1 MENIKVTLPDGS
13 IKELPKGSTGL
24 DLASSIGP
32 GLAKDAVAIEINGLQ
47 RDLSDLLEDNATV
60 SIITIK
66 SIEGLEIMRHTLTAQ
81 VLASAL
87 KNLYPDAKLAIG
99 PTIEDGFYYDFLPT
113 KPVSI
118 DDLPKIENEMM
129 QILKDKSAI
138 EKSYHSKD
146 EAISFFDDQDETFK
160 AEIISSS
167 EQNDNFQIYTQ
178 IASGFIDLCRGPHLP
193 KLDLIGEFKLTKV
206 SGAYWRGDSTKP
218 MLTRIYG
225 TAWRTKKEL
234 NAYLERLEKAE
245 QVDHRKLGKEMNLF
259 HFQEEAPGMV
269 FWHPK
274 GWSVYTQLQYYV
286 REMQKR
292 AGYREVNT
300 PEVVDRKL
308 WETSGHWDKYRENM
322 FITEIDEEHANEK
335 RTNALKPMNCPNH
348 VQIYNQGI
356 KSYRDLPFRLSEF
369 GKCHRYEASG
379 TMHGLMRVRG
389 FAQDDGHIF
398 CTEDQIESETKGF
411 IDLLSTM
418 YKDLGFTEFK
428 IKLST
433 RPEKRIGT
441 DASWDKAEQALQDA
455 IEKLK
460 LEYFIDEGDGAFYG
474 PKLDFVLTDAIG
486 RKWQCGTLQ
495 VDFNLPGRFDS
506 TYVGVDGSKHTP
518 VLLHRAA
525 LGSFERFIGI
535 LLENYEGKLPLWLS
549 PTQTVI
555 AAITD
560 EANDYAEALNK
571 TLLSHKLRTEIDIRN
586 EQISYKVREHSL
598 NKVPYIVVVG
608 KKEVTDKTVSVR
620 KLGSDKNTVMSADDF
635 IKEIVSG
642 SKNPLDIL

>member
-1 MENIKVTLPDGS
+1 MENIKVILPDGS
-13 IKELPKGSTGL
+13 SKQLPKGSTGA
-24 DLASSIGP
+24 DLALAIGP
-32 GLAKDAVAIEINGLQ
+32 GLAKDAVAIEINNEQ
-47 RDLSDLLEDNATV
+47 KDLSDLLEDNDSV

-66 SIEGLEIMRHTLTAQ
+66 SDDGLEIMRHTLAAQ
-81 VLASAL
+81 VLASAI

-99 PTIEDGFYYDFLPT
+99 PTIEQGFYYDFLPT

-118 DDLPKIENEMM
+118 DDLAKIEKEMKKILSTQS
-129 QILKDKSAI
+129 QIKKT
-138 EKSYHSKD
+138 YHSKSD
-146 EAISFFDDQDETFK
+146 AISLFDKQDETFK
-160 AEIISSS
+160 AEIISDSDQA
-167 EQNDNFQIYTQ
+167 ENFQIYTQ
-178 IASGFIDLCRGPHLP
+178 EKSGFVDLCRGPHLP
-193 KLDLIGEFKLTKV
+193 NFNLIGEFKLTKV

-234 NAYLERLEKAE
+234 QSYLEKLEKAE

-274 GWSVYTQLQYYV
+274 GWTIYTQLQSYV

-292 AGYREVNT
+292 AGYSEVNT

-369 GKCHRYEASG
+369 GKCHRYEPSG

-411 IDLLSTM
+411 IDLLSAM

-433 RPEKRIGT
+433 RPEQRIGS
-441 DASWDKAEQALQDA
+441 DASWDKAEKALEDA
-455 IEKLK
+455 IEKLE

-506 TYVGVDGSKHTP
+506 TFVGEDGAKYTP

-535 LLENYEGKLPLWLS
+535 LLENYEGKLPFWLA
-549 PTQTVI
+549 PTQVVL

-560 EANDYAEALNK
+560 DANEYTVNLNN
-571 TLLSHKLRTEIDIRN
+571 TLVNEGIRSELDIRN

-598 NKVPYIVVVG
+598 QKIPYIVAIG
-608 KKEVTDKTVSVR
+608 KKEINDNTVSVR
-620 KLGSDKNTVMSADDF
+620 TLGSDKNIVMATDEF
-635 IKEIVSG
+635 LEKLLLE
-642 SKNPLDIL
+642 SKNPIQN

>member
-13 IKELPKGSTGL
+13 SKQLPKGSTGA
-24 DLASSIGP
+24 DLALAIGP
-32 GLAKDAVAIEINGLQ
+32 GLAKDAVAIEINNEQ
-47 RDLSDLLEDNATV
+47 KDLSDLLEDNDSV

-66 SIEGLEIMRHTLTAQ
+66 TDDGLEIMRHTLAAQ
-81 VLASAL
+81 VLASAI
-87 KNLYPDAKLAIG
+87 KNLYPEAKLAIG
-99 PTIEDGFYYDFLPT
+99 PTIEQGFYYDFLPT

-118 DDLPKIENEMM
+118 DDLAKIEKEMKK
-129 QILKDKSAI
+129 ILSTKSPI
-138 EKSYHSKD
+138 KKTYHSKSD
-146 EAISFFDDQDETFK
+146 AISLFDNQDETFK
-160 AEIISSS
+160 AEIISDSDQA
-167 EQNDNFQIYTQ
+167 ENFQIYTQ
-178 IASGFIDLCRGPHLP
+178 EKSGFVDLCKGPHLP
-193 KLDLIGEFKLTKV
+193 NFNLIGEFKLTKV

-234 NAYLERLEKAE
+234 QSYLEKLEKAE
-245 QVDHRKLGKEMNLF
+245 QVDHRKLGKEMDLF

-274 GWSVYTQLQYYV
+274 GWTIYTQLQSYV

-292 AGYREVNT
+292 AGYSEVNT

-369 GKCHRYEASG
+369 GKCHRYEPSG

-411 IDLLSTM
+411 IDLLSAM

-433 RPEKRIGT
+433 RPEQRIGS
-441 DASWDKAEQALQDA
+441 DASWDKAEKALEDA
-455 IEKLK
+455 IEKLE

-506 TYVGVDGSKHTP
+506 TFVGEDGAKHTP

-535 LLENYEGKLPLWLS
+535 LLENYEGRLPFWLA
-549 PTQTVI
+549 PTQVVL

-560 EANDYAEALNK
+560 DANEYSVNFNN
-571 TLLSHKLRTEIDIRN
+571 TLVNEGIRSELDIRN

-598 NKVPYIVVVG
+598 QKIPYIVAIG
-608 KKEVTDKTVSVR
+608 KIEINDNTVSVR
-620 KLGSDKNTVMSADDF
+620 TLGSDKNIVMATDEF
-635 IKEIVSG
+635 IEKLLLE
-642 SKNPLDIL
+642 SKNPIQN

>member
-13 IKELPKGSTGL
+13 SKQLPKGSTGA
-24 DLASSIGP
+24 DLALAIGP
-32 GLAKDAVAIEINGLQ
+32 GLAKDAVAIEINNEQ
-47 RDLSDLLEDNATV
+47 KDLSDLLEDNDSV

-66 SIEGLEIMRHTLTAQ
+66 SDDGLEIMRHTIAAQ
-81 VLASAL
+81 VLASAI
-87 KNLYPDAKLAIG
+87 KNLYPEAKLAIG
-99 PTIEDGFYYDFLPT
+99 PTIEQGFYYDFLPT

-118 DDLPKIENEMM
+118 DDLPKIEKEMKK
-129 QILKDKSAI
+129 ILSTKSPI
-138 EKSYHSKD
+138 KKTYHSKSD
-146 EAISFFDDQDETFK
+146 AISLFDNQDETFK
-160 AEIISSS
+160 AEIISDSDQS
-167 EQNDNFQIYTQ
+167 ENFQIYTQ
-178 IASGFIDLCRGPHLP
+178 EKSGFVDLCKGPHLP
-193 KLDLIGEFKLTKV
+193 NFNLIGEFKLTKV
-206 SGAYWRGDSTKP
+206 SGAYWRGDSSKP

-234 NAYLERLEKAE
+234 QSYLEKLEKAE
-245 QVDHRKLGKEMNLF
+245 QVDHRKLGKEMDLF

-274 GWSVYTQLQYYV
+274 GWTIYTQLQSYV

-292 AGYREVNT
+292 AGYSEVNT

-411 IDLLSTM
+411 IDLLSAM

-433 RPEKRIGT
+433 RPEKRIGS
-441 DASWDKAEQALQDA
+441 DASWDKAEKALEDA
-455 IEKLK
+455 IEKLE

-506 TYVGVDGSKHTP
+506 TFVGEDGAKHTP

-535 LLENYEGKLPLWLS
+535 LLENYEGKLPFWLA
-549 PTQTVI
+549 PTQVVL

-560 EANDYAEALNK
+560 DANEYTVNLND
-571 TLLSHKLRTEIDIRN
+571 TLVNEGIRSELDIRN

-598 NKVPYIVVVG
+598 QKIPYIVAIG
-608 KKEVTDKTVSVR
+608 KKEINDNTVSVR
-620 KLGSDKNTVMSADDF
+620 TLGSDKNIVMATDEF
-635 IKEIVSG
+635 IEKLLLE
-642 SKNPLDIL
+642 SKNPIQN

>member
-1 MENIKVTLPDGS
+1 METIDITLPDGS
-13 IKELPKGSTGL
+13 KKSLPKGSNGL
-24 DLASSIGP
+24 DLAKSIGP
-32 GLAKDAVAIEINGLQ
+32 GLAKDAVAVVVNNEQ
-47 RDLSDLLEDNATV
+47 RDLSDKLSNNAEV

-66 SIEGLEIMRHTLTAQ
+66 SNEGLEIMRHTLAAQ
-81 VLASAL
+81 VLASAI

-113 KPVSI
+113 KPISI
-118 DDLPKIENEMM
+118 DDLPN
-129 QILKDKSAI
+129 I
-138 EKSYHSKD
+138 EKEMKSIIGQSTQITKTYHSKNDAIAMFDNLD
-146 EAISFFDDQDETFK
+146 EGFK
-160 AEIISSS
+160 AEIINDSN
-167 EQNDNFQIYTQ
+167 QADNFQIYAQ
-178 IASGFIDLCRGPHLP
+178 DNSGFIDLCRGPHLP
-193 KLDLIGEFKLTKV
+193 HLGFIGEFKLTKV
-206 SGAYWRGDSTKP
+206 SGAYWRGDSDKP

-225 TAWRTKKEL
+225 TAWNNKKDLTK
-234 NAYLERLEKAE
+234 YLERLEKAE
-245 QVDHRKLGKEMNLF
+245 EVDHRKLGKEMDLF

-274 GWSVYTQLQYYV
+274 GWTIYTQLQHYV
-286 REMQKR
+286 REMQKQ

-308 WETSGHWDKYRENM
+308 WEKSGHWDKYRENM

-356 KSYRDLPFRLSEF
+356 KSYRDLPFRLAEF

-389 FAQDDGHIF
+389 FTQDDAHIF
-398 CTEDQIESETKGF
+398 CTEDQIESETKNF
-411 IDLLSTM
+411 IDLLSKM
-418 YKDLGFTEFK
+418 YSDLGFTNFN

-433 RPEKRIGT
+433 RPEKRIGS
-441 DASWDKAEQALQDA
+441 DASWDKSEKALQDA

-460 LEYFIDEGDGAFYG
+460 LPYTIDEGDGAFYG

-506 TYVGVDGSKHTP
+506 TYVGADGSKHTP

-535 LLENYEGKLPLWLS
+535 LLENYGGKLPLWLS

-560 EANDYAEALNK
+560 EANDYAEELNQ
-571 TLLSHKLRTEIDIRN
+571 TLLSHKLRSEVDVRN

-598 NKVPYIVVVG
+598 NKVPYIIAVG
-608 KKEVTDKTVSVR
+608 KKEVADKTVSVR
-620 KLGSDKNTVMSADDF
+620 KLGSDKNTVMSADGF
-635 IKEIVSG
+635 VNEIVNG
-642 SKNPLDIL
+642 SKNPLDT

>member
-1 MENIKVTLPDGS
+1 METIDITLPDGS
-13 IKELPKGSTGL
+13 KKSLPKGSNGL
-24 DLASSIGP
+24 DLAKSIGP
-32 GLAKDAVAIEINGLQ
+32 GLAKDAVAVVVNNEQ
-47 RDLSDLLEDNATV
+47 RDLSDELINNAEV

-66 SIEGLEIMRHTLTAQ
+66 SNEGLEIMRHTLTAQ
-81 VLASAL
+81 VLASAI

-118 DDLPKIENEMM
+118 DDLPKIEKEMKSIIGQST
-129 QILKDKSAI
+129 QITKT
-138 EKSYHSKD
+138 YHSKND
-146 EAISFFDDQDETFK
+146 AIEMFDNLEEGFK
-160 AEIISSS
+160 AEIINDSD
-167 EQNDNFQIYTQ
+167 QTDNFQIYAQ
-178 IASGFIDLCRGPHLP
+178 DNSGFIDLCRGPHLP
-193 KLDLIGEFKLTKV
+193 NLSLIGEFKLTKV
-206 SGAYWRGDSTKP
+206 SGAYWRGDSEKP

-225 TAWRTKKEL
+225 TAWKNKKDL
-234 NAYLERLEKAE
+234 TNYLERLEKAE
-245 QVDHRKLGKEMNLF
+245 EVDHRKLGKEMDLF

-274 GWSVYTQLQYYV
+274 GWTIYTQLQHYV
-286 REMQKR
+286 REMQKQ

-308 WETSGHWDKYRENM
+308 WEKSGHWDKYRENM

-389 FAQDDGHIF
+389 FTQDDAHIF
-398 CTEDQIESETKGF
+398 CTEDQIESETKNF

-418 YKDLGFTEFK
+418 YSDLGFSDFK

-433 RPEKRIGT
+433 RPEKRIGS
-441 DASWDKAEQALQDA
+441 DASWDKAEKALQDA

-460 LEYFIDEGDGAFYG
+460 LPYTIDEGDGAFYG

-506 TYVGVDGSKHTP
+506 TYVGADGSKHTP

-560 EANDYAEALNK
+560 EANDYAEELNK
-571 TLLSHKLRTEIDIRN
+571 TLLSHKIRTEIDIRN

-598 NKVPYIVVVG
+598 NKVPYIVAVG
-608 KKEVTDKTVSVR
+608 KKEVADKTVSVR

-642 SKNPLDIL
+642 SKNPLDI

>member
-13 IKELPKGSTGL
+13 SKQLPKGSTGA
-24 DLASSIGP
+24 DLALAIGP
-32 GLAKDAVAIEINGLQ
+32 GLAKDAVAIEINNEQ
-47 RDLSDLLEDNATV
+47 KDLSDLLEDNDSV

-66 SIEGLEIMRHTLTAQ
+66 SDDGLEIMRHTIAAQ
-81 VLASAL
+81 VLASAI
-87 KNLYPDAKLAIG
+87 KNLYPEAKLAIG
-99 PTIEDGFYYDFLPT
+99 PTIEQGFYYDFLPT

-118 DDLPKIENEMM
+118 DDLPKIEKEMKK
-129 QILKDKSAI
+129 ILSTKSPI
-138 EKSYHSKD
+138 KKTYHSKSD
-146 EAISFFDDQDETFK
+146 AISLFDNQDETFK
-160 AEIISSS
+160 AEIISDSDQA
-167 EQNDNFQIYTQ
+167 ENFQIYTQ
-178 IASGFIDLCRGPHLP
+178 EKSGFVDLCKGPHLP
-193 KLDLIGEFKLTKV
+193 NFNLIGEFKLTKV

-234 NAYLERLEKAE
+234 QSYLEKLEKAE
-245 QVDHRKLGKEMNLF
+245 QVDHRKLGKEMDLF

-274 GWSVYTQLQYYV
+274 GWTIYTQLQSYV

-292 AGYREVNT
+292 AGYSEVNT

-411 IDLLSTM
+411 IDLLSAM

-433 RPEKRIGT
+433 RPEKRIGS
-441 DASWDKAEQALQDA
+441 DASWDKAEKALEDA
-455 IEKLK
+455 IEKLE

-506 TYVGVDGSKHTP
+506 TFVGEDGAKHTP

-535 LLENYEGKLPLWLS
+535 LLENYEGKLPFWLA
-549 PTQTVI
+549 PTQVVL

-560 EANDYAEALNK
+560 DANEYTVNLND
-571 TLLSHKLRTEIDIRN
+571 TLVNEGIRSELDIRN

-598 NKVPYIVVVG
+598 QKIPYIVAIG
-608 KKEVTDKTVSVR
+608 KKEINDNTVSVR
-620 KLGSDKNTVMSADDF
+620 TLGSDKNIVMATDEF
-635 IKEIVSG
+635 IEKLLLE
-642 SKNPLDIL
+642 SKNPIQN

>member
-1 MENIKVTLPDGS
+1 MGNINVTLPDGS
-13 IKELPKGSTGL
+13 NKELPANSNGL
-24 DLASSIGP
+24 DLAKSIGA
-32 GLAKDAVAIEINGLQ
+32 GLAKDAIAVVIDDEQ
-47 RDLSDLLEDNATV
+47 KDLSDSLTDGSKV

-66 SIEGLEIMRHTLTAQ
+66 SPEGLEIMRHTLAAQ
-81 VLASAL
+81 VLASAVKEL
-87 KNLYPDAKLAIG
+87 FPNAKLAIG
-99 PTIEDGFYYDFLPT
+99 PTIEDGFYYDFFG
-113 KPVSI
+113 VSISI
-118 DDLPKIENEMM
+118 DDLPKIEKKMHEIIAN
-129 QILKDKSAI
+129 KSTI
-138 EKSYHSKD
+138 TKTYHSKKESLALFD
-146 EAISFFDDQDETFK
+146 ELDESFK
-160 AEIISSS
+160 AEIINDSD
-167 EQNDNFQIYTQ
+167 QKDNFQIYTQ
-178 IASGFIDLCRGPHLP
+178 ETSGFIDLCRGPHLP
-193 KLDLIGEFKLTKV
+193 SLDKVGAFKLTKV
-206 SGAYWRGDSTKP
+206 SGAYWRGDSDKP

-225 TAWRTKKEL
+225 TAWNSEKDLKK
-234 NAYLERLEKAE
+234 YLDKLEKAE
-245 QVDHRKLGKEMNLF
+245 EIDHRKLGKDMDLF

-274 GWSVYTQLQYYV
+274 GWTIYTQLQQYV
-286 REMQKR
+286 REKQKK
-292 AGYREVNT
+292 AGYFEVNT

-308 WETSGHWDKYRENM
+308 WEKSGHWDKYRENM

-389 FAQDDGHIF
+389 FTQDDAHIF
-398 CTEDQIESETKGF
+398 CTEDQIESETKNF
-411 IDLLSTM
+411 IDLLSSM
-418 YKDLGFTEFK
+418 YNDLGFKDFK

-433 RPEKRIGT
+433 RPEKRIGS
-441 DASWDKAEQALQDA
+441 DSSWDKAEKALEDA

-460 LEYFIDEGDGAFYG
+460 LPYVIDEGDGAFYG

-506 TYVGVDGSKHTP
+506 TFIGKDGLKHTP

-549 PTQTVI
+549 PHQVVI

-560 EANDYAEALNK
+560 EANEYAEKLCLMLQNNK
-571 TLLSHKLRTEIDIRN
+571 IRAEVDIRN

-598 NKVPYIVVVG
+598 KKIPYIVAVG
-608 KKEVTDKTVSVR
+608 KNEIANNSVSVR
-620 KLGSDKNTVMSADDF
+620 KLGENKNIVMSVDEFTD
-635 IKEIVSG
+635 EIHSL
-642 SKNPLDIL
+642 SKNPLEQ

>member
-1 MENIKVTLPDGS
+1 MENIKVILPDGS
-13 IKELPKGSTGL
+13 SKQLPKGSTGA
-24 DLASSIGP
+24 DLALAIGP
-32 GLAKDAVAIEINGLQ
+32 GLAKDAVAIEINNEQ
-47 RDLSDLLEDNATV
+47 KDLSDLLEDNDSV

-66 SIEGLEIMRHTLTAQ
+66 SDDGLEIMRHTLAAQ
-81 VLASAL
+81 VLASAI

-99 PTIEDGFYYDFLPT
+99 PTIEQGFYYDFLPT

-118 DDLPKIENEMM
+118 DDLAKIEKEMKK
-129 QILKDKSAI
+129 ILSTQSPIKKT
-138 EKSYHSKD
+138 YHSKSD
-146 EAISFFDDQDETFK
+146 AISLFDKQDETFK
-160 AEIISSS
+160 AEIISDSDQA
-167 EQNDNFQIYTQ
+167 ENFQIYTQ
-178 IASGFIDLCRGPHLP
+178 EKSGFVDLCRGPHLP
-193 KLDLIGEFKLTKV
+193 NFNLIGEFKLTKV

-234 NAYLERLEKAE
+234 QSYLEKLEKAE
-245 QVDHRKLGKEMNLF
+245 QVDHRKLGKEMDLF

-274 GWSVYTQLQYYV
+274 GWTIYTQLQSYV

-292 AGYREVNT
+292 AGYSEVNT

-369 GKCHRYEASG
+369 GKCHRYEPSG

-411 IDLLSTM
+411 IDLLSAM
-418 YKDLGFTEFK
+418 YKDLGFTKFK

-433 RPEKRIGT
+433 RPEQRIGS
-441 DASWDKAEQALQDA
+441 DASWDKAEKALEDA
-455 IEKLK
+455 IEKLE

-506 TYVGVDGSKHTP
+506 TFVGEDGAKYTP

-535 LLENYEGKLPLWLS
+535 LLENYEGKLPFWLA
-549 PTQTVI
+549 PTQVVL

-560 EANDYAEALNK
+560 DANEYTVNLNN
-571 TLLSHKLRTEIDIRN
+571 TLVNEGIRSELDIRN

-598 NKVPYIVVVG
+598 QKIPYIVAIG
-608 KKEVTDKTVSVR
+608 KKEINDNTVSVR
-620 KLGSDKNTVMSADDF
+620 TLGSDKNIVMATDEF
-635 IKEIVSG
+635 LEKLLLE
-642 SKNPLDIL
+642 SKNPIQN